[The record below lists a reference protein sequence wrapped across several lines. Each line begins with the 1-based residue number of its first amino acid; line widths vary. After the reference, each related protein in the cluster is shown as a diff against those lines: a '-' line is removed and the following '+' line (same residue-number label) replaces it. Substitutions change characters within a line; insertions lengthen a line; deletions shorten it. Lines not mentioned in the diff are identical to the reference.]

1 MLTEILKQRYD
12 TWYIFLCAVAKRKSL
27 FDDKAT
33 EIDELTYIV
42 KQVRKNCCIVSNIPI
57 TKLIVT

>member
-1 MLTEILKQRYD
+1 MSWGLWHYVIL
-12 TWYIFLCAVAKRKSL
+12 ILVAKRKSL

-42 KQVRKNCCIVSNIPI
+42 KQVEMFMVLRAQLILNSL
-57 TKLIVT
+57 TLHKLT